1 MSSFCFLPF
10 ADFDLP
16 FFFVSFKIPSLG
28 ALHAQPHKIIS
39 SLWRH
44 ITIFFFSA
52 HWNTECTSSKASSE
66 CSGVGTYNRYLA
78 TLKEYLISM
87 LWSVVSIQFTH
98 SHVCGWPRS
107 RGFWISFLESL
118 DWLEDLKTGCR
129 SPLSWSSRLSHLSP
143 LPCLSSNWAM
153 LMINSAIL
161 KKKNYKRV
169 KVLSTRNQVEYKQQ
183 SYTCT
188 FCHAVCVKCLS
199 PKQNE
204 NRI

>member
-1 MSSFCFLPF
+1 MKQSTDKTLTF
-10 ADFDLP
+10 ADFALP

-28 ALHAQPHKIIS
+28 ALHAQPHKIMP
-39 SLWRH
+39 SLWTH
-44 ITIFFFSA
+44 ITIFFFIFFW
-52 HWNTECTSSKASSE
+52 HTDCTSSKASPD
-66 CSGVGTYNRYLA
+66 CSGLETYKKYLA

-107 RGFWISFLESL
+107 RGSWISFLESF
-118 DWLEDLKTGCR
+118 DRLEGFKTGCR

-143 LPCLSSNWAM
+143 LPCLSSNWEM
-153 LMINSAIL
+153 LMRNSAIL
-161 KKKNYKRV
+161 KEKNYKFY
-169 KVLSTRNQVEYKQQ
+169 Q
-183 SYTCT
+183 
-188 FCHAVCVKCLS
+188 HAIRSNIGGNVIFSDVVCVKCSS